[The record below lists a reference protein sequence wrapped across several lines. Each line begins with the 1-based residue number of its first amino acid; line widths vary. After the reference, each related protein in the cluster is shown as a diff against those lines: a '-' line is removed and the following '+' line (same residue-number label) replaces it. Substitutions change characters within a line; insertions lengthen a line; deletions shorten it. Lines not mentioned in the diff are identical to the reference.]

1 MQIGYE
7 MISNAHVRQQTVPL
21 QQKEKIK
28 TKLY

>member
-7 MISNAHVRQQTVPL
+7 MISNAHVRQRTVLL